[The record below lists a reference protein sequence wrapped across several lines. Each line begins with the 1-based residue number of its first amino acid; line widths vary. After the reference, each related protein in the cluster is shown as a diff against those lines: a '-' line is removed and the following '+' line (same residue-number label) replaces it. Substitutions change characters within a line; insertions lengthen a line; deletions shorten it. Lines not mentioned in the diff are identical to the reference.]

1 MHDIGS
7 GITLY
12 MTLVYT
18 TNFTVSIDG
27 SIPMEFFFNAP
38 PGIIFNFTAYDQ
50 QTLQFG
56 NHNLDLMLQDTNET
70 ADAAHNSNFLFDY
83 ASIYET
89 MPSPGGTT
97 SLVSSSSVSSSSV
110 SSSSVSSSS
119 VSSVSSASPAS
130 TTKGAVAGAIAGVAG
145 IAIISGLYYLYRR
158 RAGSAVSNSRNLPVT
173 EAIAPFPLC
182 FDNPIYAQRTPQDT
196 SMGGPTMTSA
206 QYPSSAS
213 TSNVV
218 PSLLPPASLP
228 LNTNDSTAPATL
240 SHDQ

>member
-70 ADAAHNSNFLFDY
+70 ADAAHNSNFLCDY

-97 SLVSSSSVSSSSV
+97 SSVSSSSV

-119 VSSVSSASPAS
+119 VSSSS

-182 FDNPIYAQRTPQDT
+182 LDNPIYAQRTPQDT

-228 LNTNDSTAPATL
+228 LHTNDSTAPATL